1 MVLSST
7 KACYPQPPPCPLKTW
22 VPEAKQDQRPVTTV
36 AIKKGGG
43 GHKLDKKKVG
53 PCENFGKIRETSGK
67 LRKTDGNF
75 WTT

>member
-1 MVLSST
+1 
-7 KACYPQPPPCPLKTW
+7 
-22 VPEAKQDQRPVTTV
+22 VTTV

-67 LRKTDGNF
+67 LRKTYGNF
-75 WTT
+75 WKT